1 MRREVS
7 LEEISDGRLYELNDM
22 VKADCQDCAGCHD
35 CCEGMGDSVVLDPMD
50 VYRLCT
56 NLGKT
61 PQELVSTGLIQF
73 DAMDGN
79 ILPHLCMSGKNQCCV
94 FLNEQGRCSIHDFR
108 PGFCRL
114 FPLGRFYEN
123 GGFKYFLSVFL
134 QTAHRNL
141 CPLHMFSYKN
151 DSPHIN
157 SDFSH
162 WDVSMKMEDLSIFC
176 RSMNVRRQAGAR
188 SR

>member
-1 MRREVS
+1 MPACYITVHWQCPARCFVNIVYRKIGNLIWEILKSLMISVHRTEVNRNTVCHTKNKRKRNLHMRREVS

-61 PQELVSTGLIQF
+61 PQELVSTRLIQF

-79 ILPHLCMSGKNQCCV
+79 ILPHLCMSGKTNAV
-94 FLNEQGRCSIHDFR
+94 FS
-108 PGFCRL
+108 
-114 FPLGRFYEN
+114 
-123 GGFKYFLSVFL
+123 
-134 QTAHRNL
+134 
-141 CPLHMFSYKN
+141 
-151 DSPHIN
+151 
-157 SDFSH
+157 
-162 WDVSMKMEDLSIFC
+162 
-176 RSMNVRRQAGAR
+176 
-188 SR
+188 

>member
-61 PQELVSTGLIQF
+61 PQELVSAGLIQF

-79 ILPHLCMSGKNQCCV
+79 ILPHLCMSGKKQCCV

-114 FPLGRFYEN
+114 FPLGRVDDHDY
-123 GGFKYFLSVFL
+123 GSWRYCYFLLYFPVVQQQFPHEKKTKGTGTLQHSRFGKEAYQQGYDAGESV
-134 QTAHRNL
+134 
-141 CPLHMFSYKN
+141 
-151 DSPHIN
+151 
-157 SDFSH
+157 
-162 WDVSMKMEDLSIFC
+162 
-176 RSMNVRRQAGAR
+176 
-188 SR
+188 